1 MLNCKY
7 NDFICL
13 GEKILVRIKSAQETV
28 QLLGRWNCTFLLR
41 IVTGFLAY
49 GTDNLQAEAVR
60 TKIIVVP
67 AAGTVA

>member
-28 QLLGRWNCTFLLR
+28 QLLGRWNCAFPLR

-49 GTDNLQAEAVR
+49 GTDKLKAKTVR
-60 TKIIVVP
+60 MKIVVIP
-67 AAGTVA
+67 AARTVA